1 MALKCA
7 QDEIASCRPP
17 KNENGEW
24 ILTSLW
30 IGGKLRY
37 RLELLFGMAHHPIP
51 DPEAAEPVSS
61 GGNQL
66 TETQRRTAETGSP
79 SFAAELAHLAAKFSS
94 AEGGNLSPEL
104 SADLALEVVLNEIVE
119 QACQVTTA
127 SGAAVILERN
137 REWVC
142 RASSGAGAPEL
153 GARLGS
159 EPGLT
164 EECIKSRQVQ
174 RCDDT
179 ETDPRVDVAA
189 CRSLGVRSVI
199 MVPVLQGEK
208 FIGVFAAFSPRV
220 SAFGKEDER
229 NLKALSG
236 HVTSSLAL
244 AREAPPA
251 GEQSTG
257 KIRTLDDSAE
267 HVRTETPAELN
278 LTNENGIP
286 GENGIEH
293 TFSAATDPYDPAEKS
308 LLADRPRGVKI
319 ATWTLTAVVLAF
331 AVFLT
336 VVASQR
342 WFGKAPGVRLNA
354 GRSIPGDRPGATNAI
369 KEARAAETVGAG
381 SPAGVLPGAAEPAR
395 SKAHVL
401 NPQAQEGGL
410 IVYENGKEI
419 FHMAPAA
426 GGSERSGNGSRMPA
440 SAVKGAGIYEL
451 PPDAAEGGVLYRVEP
466 DYPETARQQKI
477 QGTVVL
483 DVWARPDG
491 SVRAV
496 SLLSGERSLSEA
508 AISAVK
514 QWKFRPHLIKGEPME
529 MRTQVTLNFK
539 LPNM

>member
-1 MALKCA
+1 MPAPEKREWRMDIDKPL
-7 QDEIASCRPP
+7 DW
-17 KNENGEW
+17 GETP
-24 ILTSLW
+24 LQT
-30 IGGKLRY
+30 GA
-37 RLELLFGMAHHPIP
+37 LFGMAHHPIP
-51 DPEAAEPVSS
+51 DPDAAEPVSS

-66 TETQRRTAETGSP
+66 TETQRRTGETGSP

-199 MVPVLQGEK
+199 MVPVLHVEK

-220 SAFGKEDER
+220 SAFGKEDEQ

-236 HVTSSLAL
+236 YVTSSLAL
-244 AREAPPA
+244 AREAPPP

-257 KIRTLDDSAE
+257 KIRTLDDSAAE
-267 HVRTETPAELN
+267 HGRTATSAEVN
-278 LTNENGIP
+278 LTNENEIP

-293 TFSAATDPYDPAEKS
+293 TFIAATDPYDPQSERS
-308 LLADRPRGVKI
+308 PLADRPRGVKI

-342 WFGKAPGVRLNA
+342 WLGKAPGVHRSA
-354 GRSIPGDRPGATNAI
+354 GRSIPGDLPGATNAI
-369 KEARAAETVGAG
+369 KEARAAETVGTG
-381 SPAGVLPGAAEPAR
+381 SPAGVLPSAAESAR

-426 GGSERSGNGSRMPA
+426 GGSERIGNDGISMPA

-451 PPDAAEGGVLYRVEP
+451 PPDAAEGSVLYRVEP

-491 SVRAV
+491 SVRSV

-539 LPNM
+539 LPTM